1 VLSGLLPGASS
12 LATLN
17 VASNKL
23 GVEGGMKLA
32 EALPKMPNLR
42 EVNLDNNYLCG
53 VDEYGGGKF
62 TPDAINAICDALTKS
77 NVQSISVKKNGI
89 TGEAAQKLAKVVLEM
104 PSMADF
110 CGIPIKALRDN
121 TATDLDL
128 SKHSL
133 GAPEGMVLSGLLPGA
148 SSLATLNVASNKLGV
163 EGGIKLAE
171 ALPKMPNLCEVN
183 LADNNLTNYGEDM
196 SAVIKLAE
204 AFTQMPNLQTVN
216 LADNNLTN
224 QGRDMSAVI
233 KLADA
238 FTKMPNLRKVNVDG
252 HPLPIDKL
260 RGTKPTESIDLS
272 SKGLQVASGMIIA
285 SCITGNEH
293 LKSLN
298 VASNGLGVE
307 GGVKLAEAFA
317 KMPNLR
323 EVNLADNYLTCG
335 GGDMS
340 AVITL
345 AEAFTK
351 MPNLREVNL
360 DNNQLCGVAQNG
372 RGTFTLV
379 AISAICDA
387 LTKSNIQ
394 SISLDNNQLCGVDE
408 YGGGKFTLDAIN
420 AICDALTK
428 SNIQSISIKDN
439 RLNQKA
445 KQALESVAAGRDVK
459 IDF

>member
-1 VLSGLLPGASS
+1 LDNNQLCGVAQNGRGTFTLDAISAICDALTKSNIQSISISG
-12 LATLN
+12 N
-17 VASNKL
+17 WF

-104 PSMADF
+104 PWMTDF
-110 CGIPIKALRDN
+110 GGIPIKALRDN
-121 TATDLDL
+121 TATELDL
-128 SKHSL
+128 SNKDL
-133 GAPEGMVLSGLLPGA
+133 GVPEGMVLSGLVPGA
-148 SSLATLNVASNKLGV
+148 SSLATL
-163 EGGIKLAE
+163 
-171 ALPKMPNLCEVN
+171 
-183 LADNNLTNYGEDM
+183 
-196 SAVIKLAE
+196 
-204 AFTQMPNLQTVN
+204 
-216 LADNNLTN
+216 
-224 QGRDMSAVI
+224 
-233 KLADA
+233 
-238 FTKMPNLRKVNVDG
+238 
-252 HPLPIDKL
+252 
-260 RGTKPTESIDLS
+260 
-272 SKGLQVASGMIIA
+272 
-285 SCITGNEH
+285 
-293 LKSLN
+293 
-298 VASNGLGVE
+298 
-307 GGVKLAEAFA
+307 
-317 KMPNLR
+317 
-323 EVNLADNYLTCG
+323 
-335 GGDMS
+335 
-340 AVITL
+340 
-345 AEAFTK
+345 
-351 MPNLREVNL
+351 NL